1 LGQSSDYKKL
11 TLPHLQ
17 HPGKP
22 VGSGPVD
29 QVAVANESYVLQPKF
44 NALRTDVVV
53 CHSFGIL
60 WLGCV
65 KVVFGKIAFRALVGL
80 SFGYP

>member
-1 LGQSSDYKKL
+1 
-11 TLPHLQ
+11 
-17 HPGKP
+17 
-22 VGSGPVD
+22 
-29 QVAVANESYVLQPKF
+29 VLQPKF

-60 WLGCV
+60 WLRCV